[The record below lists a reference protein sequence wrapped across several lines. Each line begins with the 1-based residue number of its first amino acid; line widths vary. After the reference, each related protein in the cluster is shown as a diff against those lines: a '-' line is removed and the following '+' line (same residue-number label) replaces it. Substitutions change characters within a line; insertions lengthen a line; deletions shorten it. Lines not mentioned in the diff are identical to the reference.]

1 VTAGRRRAAVVGHP
15 IGHSRSPALH
25 SAAYALLGED
35 IEYGSFDLVPE
46 QLGDFVHRVRTED
59 GWCGLSVTMPLKST
73 LVGYVEHLV
82 GHAVTLGVLNTVVF
96 DRSGRTGELQLVG
109 HNTDVA
115 GIVEAFRHAGVRHA
129 VRPVIVGGGNTA
141 LAAVAAVA
149 DLGASS
155 IRFLVRSPERAGAAV
170 DLAARLGLAVRVD
183 TIEGG
188 ATALWDAD
196 VVVSTLPPRAAD
208 ALADN
213 IAGEGAVAPSGTS
226 ADDGARGVLLDVA
239 YDPWPSQL
247 GLAWERKGGVV
258 LHGLEMLVYQAVEQI
273 VLFTGRE
280 DARRLDVIDV
290 MCNSVGLPQRTR

>member
-1 VTAGRRRAAVVGHP
+1 MSEGRRRAAVLGHP

-25 SAAYALLGED
+25 SAAYAVLGED

-59 GWCGLSVTMPLKST
+59 GWCGLSVTMPLKAA
-73 LVGYVEHLV
+73 LVGYVDHLV

-96 DRSGRTGELQLVG
+96 DRSGRSGELQLVG

-115 GIVEAFRHAGVRHA
+115 GIVEAFRHARVQRALH
-129 VRPVIVGGGNTA
+129 PVIVGGGNTA

-155 IRFLVRSPERAGAAV
+155 VRFLVRSPERAGEAV
-170 DLAARLGLAVRVD
+170 DLAARLGLAVGVD
-183 TIEGG
+183 SIEGAAG
-188 ATALWDAD
+188 ALREAD
-196 VVVSTLPPRAAD
+196 VVVSTLPPRAGD
-208 ALADN
+208 
-213 IAGEGAVAPSGTS
+213 AVAEDIARGG
-226 ADDGARGVLLDVA
+226 GARGVLLDVA

-247 GLAWERKGGVV
+247 GLAWERHGGVV

-280 DARRLDVIDV
+280 DARQLDVIDV